1 MDISVIVPTFNEAAN
16 IAPLVAAIDAALE
29 GSDYEIVFADDSTD
43 GTPEII
49 RKAGEAD
56 PRVRMHHRAQ
66 GRGLA
71 TAVVEAL
78 PVARAETIV
87 VMDGD
92 LQHPPDMIPALL
104 AAAGEGVDMVVAS
117 RYMPGGWDS
126 GLSGP
131 HRRLASKATRL
142 AAYLILPR
150 SRLTTDPLSGFF
162 VFRRAVVEAVALRP
176 IGYKILLEILVR
188 GRLRKVVDVPFGFEP
203 RQAEQSKA
211 GIREAWNYLRQLW
224 RLRV

>member
-1 MDISVIVPTFNEAAN
+1 MEISIIIPTFNEAAN
-16 IAPLVAAIDAALE
+16 IAPLVAAIDAALP
-29 GSDYEIVFADDSTD
+29 GRDYEIVFADDSTD
-43 GTPEII
+43 GTPAII
-49 RKAGEAD
+49 CKAGEAD
-56 PRVRMHHRAQ
+56 PRVRMHHRAR

-87 VMDGD
+87 VLDGD
-92 LQHPPDMIPALL
+92 LQHPPHMIPTLL

-188 GRLRKVVDVPFGFEP
+188 GRLQKVMDVPFGFEP

-211 GIREAWNYLRQLW
+211 GLREAFNYLRQLW

>member
-1 MDISVIVPTFNEAAN
+1 
-16 IAPLVAAIDAALE
+16 
-29 GSDYEIVFADDSTD
+29 
-43 GTPEII
+43 
-49 RKAGEAD
+49 
-56 PRVRMHHRAQ
+56 
-66 GRGLA
+66 
-71 TAVVEAL
+71 
-78 PVARAETIV
+78 
-87 VMDGD
+87 
-92 LQHPPDMIPALL
+92 MIPALL

-188 GRLRKVVDVPFGFEP
+188 GRLQKVVDVPFGFKP

-211 GIREAWNYLRQLW
+211 GLREAFNYLRQLW

>member
-1 MDISVIVPTFNEAAN
+1 MDISIIVPTFNEAAN
-16 IAPLVAAIDAALE
+16 VAPLVAAVGAALD

-43 GTPEII
+43 STPDII
-49 RKAGEAD
+49 RKVGETD
-56 PRVRMHHRAQ
+56 PRVRMHHRTR

-78 PVARAETIV
+78 PVARAEIIV
-87 VMDGD
+87 VIDGD

-104 AAAGEGVDMVVAS
+104 AAASEGVDMVVAS

-162 VFRRAVVEAVALRP
+162 VFRRAVVEAAALRP

-188 GRLRKVVDVPFGFEP
+188 GRVGKVVDVPFGFEP

-211 GIREAWNYLRQLW
+211 GLREAFNYLRQLW

>member
-1 MDISVIVPTFNEAAN
+1 MDLSVIVPTFNEAAN
-16 IAPLVAAIDAALE
+16 IEPLIAAVAAALVDV
-29 GSDYEIVFADDSTD
+29 DYEIVFADDSTD
-43 GTPEII
+43 ATPDII
-49 RKAGEAD
+49 RRAAEED
-56 PRVRMHHRAQ
+56 PRIRLCHRES

-78 PVARAETIV
+78 PTATAATIV

-92 LQHPPDMIPALL
+92 LQHPPGLIPRLL
-104 AAAGEGVDMVVAS
+104 QGAADGVDMVIAS
-117 RYMPGGWDS
+117 RYTPGGWDS

-142 AAYLILPR
+142 AAYLILPQ
-150 SRLTTDPLSGFF
+150 SKVTTDPLSGYFL
-162 VFRRAVVEAVALRP
+162 FRRAVVENATLRP

-188 GRLRKVVDVPFGFEP
+188 GRPGKVVDIPFGFE
-203 RQAEQSKA
+203 RRVAEQSKA

-224 RLRV
+224 RLRI